1 MISCEFPQIK
11 FNKFNIVSISIYVII
26 TNEFHWLFIL
36 RKVTQRCYV
45 RWRDIRGSHNVA
57 CGMVGS
63 LNHDLLRIGP
73 LVQHDYHHHLLLLLL
88 LLLLLFIVIY
98 LLLITQANPSA
109 DHNLTTN
116 DEQYEKQSKSRAT
129 KQHVYKMKCLK
140 LCQHKNYLLG
150 KKFKVGCVLNL
161 HRFFRREFQGLPPC
175 YWTNFLQSLL
185 AKVVDKFQVTS
196 SLVLSSGQNDT
207 VGQHLTKIRASC
219 CTTRSIP
226 LSSSCELKKEVLGAL
241 IFICEAGHC
250 RPWSC
255 YDRVGLLWTAS
266 ILSIK
271 PYLNGSHTCTPYSN
285 RDLNKV
291 LHRQINAANESY
303 YHLLIFVCINNIN
316 YKIFL

>member
-36 RKVTQRCYV
+36 WKVTQRCYV

-73 LVQHDYHHHLLLLLL
+73 LVQHDYHHH
-88 LLLLLFIVIY
+88 LLLLFIVIY

-140 LCQHKNYLLG
+140 LSSVSIKII
-150 KKFKVGCVLNL
+150 FWARNL
-161 HRFFRREFQGLPPC
+161 KLDVFWIF
-175 YWTNFLQSLL
+175 T
-185 AKVVDKFQVTS
+185 A
-196 SLVLSSGQNDT
+196 SSG
-207 VGQHLTKIRASC
+207 G
-219 CTTRSIP
+219 
-226 LSSSCELKKEVLGAL
+226 SSKDYLPVTEQ
-241 IFICEAGHC
+241 IF
-250 RPWSC
+250 
-255 YDRVGLLWTAS
+255 YN
-266 ILSIK
+266 
-271 PYLNGSHTCTPYSN
+271 PY
-285 RDLNKV
+285 
-291 LHRQINAANESY
+291 
-303 YHLLIFVCINNIN
+303 
-316 YKIFL
+316 